1 MSDSNELFKRRRQRN
16 RTKLRKTANNSVRL
30 SVHRSS
36 KHIYAQ
42 IIDDAAGRTLASAS
56 SLDADFKSKTSRTSD
71 IAAATAVGTLVAE
84 RAKAKGIDAVVF
96 DRGGYIFHGRVK
108 ALADAARE
116 AGLKF

>member
-1 MSDSNELFKRRRQRN
+1 MSDSNKLFKRRRQRN
-16 RTKLRKTANNSVRL
+16 RAKLRKTTNNLVRL

-42 IIDDAAGRTLASAS
+42 VIDDAVGQTLVSAS
-56 SLDADFKSKTSRTSD
+56 SLDADFKSETSKTSD

-84 RAKAKGIDAVVF
+84 RAKAKGINVVVF

-116 AGLKF
+116 AGLNF

>member
-42 IIDDAAGRTLASAS
+42 VIDDAAGKTLVSAS
-56 SLDADFKSKTSRTSD
+56 SLDADFKSETSKTSD
-71 IAAATAVGTLVAE
+71 IAAATAVGSLVAQ
-84 RAKAKGIDAVVF
+84 RAKAKG
-96 DRGGYIFHGRVK
+96 
-108 ALADAARE
+108 
-116 AGLKF
+116 